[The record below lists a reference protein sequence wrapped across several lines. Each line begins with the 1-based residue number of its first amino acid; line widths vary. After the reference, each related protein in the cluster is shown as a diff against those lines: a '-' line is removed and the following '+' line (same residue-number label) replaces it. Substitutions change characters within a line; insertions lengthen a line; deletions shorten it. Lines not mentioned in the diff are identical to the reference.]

1 MIQRITRLHK
11 LVRSIRV
18 GSSLSSS
25 SKLRVHCCFG
35 SVAASN
41 AEQACEQSVESYNVK
56 KNEYADVDWDNLGF
70 GLTPT
75 DYMYVMKCS
84 NNGTFEKGQL
94 NRYGNIELNPAAG
107 VLNYGQGLYEGTKAY
122 RKKDGNLI
130 LFRPDQNAMRMQF
143 GAERMCMP
151 SPSVDQ
157 FVDAVK
163 QTVQA
168 NKCWVPPPGKGSLYI
183 RPLLIGSG
191 PILGLAPSPEYTFLV
206 YASPVRNYFK
216 EGSAPLNI
224 YVEEEYD
231 RASRGGAGGVKSIT
245 NYAPVLK
252 ALLRAKNRGFSDVLY
267 LDSVNNKNLEEVSSC
282 NIFIV
287 KGNLISTPA
296 AVGTILPGVTR
307 RSIIEIARDLCYQVE
322 ERPIPVDE
330 LNEADEV
337 FCTGTAVGVAPVG
350 SITCHGKRMEYKTG
364 AQTVCTQ
371 LYSTL
376 VGIQTG
382 HIEDKKAW
390 IVEIE

>member
-1 MIQRITRLHK
+1 MIQRTTRFHK
-11 LVRSIRV
+11 LVRSIGV

-25 SKLRVHCCFG
+25 SKQLRVHRCFG

-41 AEQACEQSVESYNVK
+41 AEQACEQSVERESYNVK
-56 KNEYADVDWDNLGF
+56 KNEYADLDWDNLGF

-84 NNGTFEKGQL
+84 NNGTFEQGQL

-157 FVDAVK
+157 FIDAVK

-224 YVEEEYD
+224 YVEAEYD
-231 RASRGGAGGVKSIT
+231 RASRGESWRCQKHYQLCSI
-245 NYAPVLK
+245 NK
-252 ALLRAKNRGFSDVLY
+252 
-267 LDSVNNKNLEEVSSC
+267 KNLEEVSSC

-322 ERPIPVDE
+322 ERPIPVEE
-330 LNEADEV
+330 LSEADEV

-350 SITCHGKRMEYKTG
+350 SITCQGKRMEYKTG
-364 AQTVCTQ
+364 AQTVCAQ

-382 HIEDKKAW
+382 HIEDKKGW
-390 IVEIE
+390 IFEIE